1 MVWSINNFLRNYN
14 LKFYEKVPLWSSC
27 FNKNSSTI
35 FPIHYWDLIKL
46 QINSLEENIK
56 KKLDL
61 NHPPNAP
68 ENLKKKTSTQFTTFA
83 RAQTLLHHGWWG
95 GGGQFREKQKYFITK
110 QFNNIAKLVGER
122 DELFGKRG
130 RLARIPTSSCTPV
143 FLQLN
148 CIHACCW
155 KGRGRAFEGTN
166 SSKHVLPRPPPR
178 RGLDLYTQLRQNV
191 KKCDGQQ
198 LFWRSLI
205 DSS

>member
-35 FPIHYWDLIKL
+35 FPIHYWDPIKL

-56 KKLDL
+56 K
-61 NHPPNAP
+61 
-68 ENLKKKTSTQFTTFA
+68 NLISTTHLMHQKTWKKTSTQFTTFA

-143 FLQLN
+143 FFTTKLHSCMLLE
-148 CIHACCW
+148 
-155 KGRGRAFEGTN
+155 REREAFEGTN
-166 SSKHVLPRPPPR
+166 SSKHVLPHPPPR
-178 RGLDLYTQLRQNV
+178 RGLNLYTQLRQNV